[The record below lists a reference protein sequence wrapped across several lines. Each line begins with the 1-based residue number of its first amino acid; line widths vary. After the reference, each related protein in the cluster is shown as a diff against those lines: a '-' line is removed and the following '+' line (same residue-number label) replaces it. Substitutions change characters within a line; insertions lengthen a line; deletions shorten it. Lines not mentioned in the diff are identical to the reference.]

1 MSNPLQIDAT
11 WVCLPTGNLKS
22 VEIFDGLMREG
33 AFLGSIMRFVGLEKT
48 IAGAAL
54 DGGRTL
60 VLGLY
65 DTDTLARAAVE
76 EAADAITYATLDRL
90 RSLPVAMRNSP

>member
-11 WVCLPTGNLKS
+11 WVCLPTGHLKS
-22 VEIFDGLMREG
+22 VEIFDGLMRDV
-33 AFLGSIMRFVGLEKT
+33 ALLGSIMRFVGSEKT
-48 IAGAAL
+48 VAGAIL
-54 DGGRTL
+54 DGSRTL
-60 VLGLY
+60 VLGFY

-90 RSLPVAMRNSP
+90 RSLPVPMRNSP